1 MESGEG
7 DSVYW
12 CGIVITSKE
21 RRMATPSLVDLN
33 ERLPHGNVWQNRG
46 RPKSLIP
53 RVAVP
58 TWDTP
63 SYSREWDLTFSLGR
77 ETTEYEVLRLLLNSG
92 CIDDT
97 NIHDMIRG
105 IVVGDNFSNGQ
116 VFVYCAKP
124 HLSNIFVR
132 KLKDFLGVA
141 IQNCH
146 TYSNEEIPVKFSF
159 IHPSVDIQKDIVDR
173 HLKKYGEVKSW
184 SYVTD
189 RRYNVRTCAV
199 IFLMKERDLNENPL
213 PSKIFINGRICRISY
228 KNQPKTCFTCGSTEH
243 MKKDCTH
250 RTDQICTS

>member
-1 MESGEG
+1 
-7 DSVYW
+7 
-12 CGIVITSKE
+12 
-21 RRMATPSLVDLN
+21 MATPSLVDLN

-173 HLKKYGEVKSW
+173 PGQ
-184 SYVTD
+184 T
-189 RRYNVRTCAV
+189 
-199 IFLMKERDLNENPL
+199 FKE
-213 PSKIFINGRICRISY
+213 IW
-228 KNQPKTCFTCGSTEH
+228 
-243 MKKDCTH
+243 
-250 RTDQICTS
+250 